1 MNQNPNQSFTTVRQ
15 TEIKI
20 SDISVFAKEILNFLG
35 DVKSKQVAGANLDQA
50 TTVALSGNLGA
61 GKTTFTK
68 AFANEIGITETI
80 TSPTFVIAKFYELKN
95 QPWKKFI
102 HIDAYRLESGDEL
115 SKLGFDE
122 LFKDPENLIFI
133 EWPENVKNILP
144 EKLTNIS
151 FEVVDEETRKASVSL
166 CA

>member
-1 MNQNPNQSFTTVRQ
+1 MSMNQDSNQFITTVRQ

-20 SDISVFAKEILNFLG
+20 SDISVFAKETLSFLR
-35 DVKSKQVAGANLDQA
+35 DVKLKEVEGA

-68 AFANEIGITETI
+68 AFAQEIGITETI

-95 QPWKKFI
+95 KPWKKFI

-133 EWPENVKNILP
+133 EWPENVKSILP
-144 EKLTNIS
+144 EKLTTIS
-151 FEVVDEETRKASVSL
+151 FEVIDEETRKASVSL

>member
-1 MNQNPNQSFTTVRQ
+1 MNQLQNQPGTATRQ
-15 TEIKI
+15 IRIENI
-20 SDISVFAKEILNFLG
+20 SAFAKGVLSFLE
-35 DVKSKQVAGANLDQA
+35 DAKLKQVEGS

-68 AFANEIGITETI
+68 AFAQEIGITETI

-115 SKLGFDE
+115 SKLGFTE
-122 LFKDPENLIFI
+122 FFKDPENLIFI
-133 EWPENVKNILP
+133 EWPENVKSILP
-144 EKLTNIS
+144 KRFTTIS
-151 FEVVDEETRKASVSL
+151 FEVVDEETRKVSL
-166 CA
+166 HLLA